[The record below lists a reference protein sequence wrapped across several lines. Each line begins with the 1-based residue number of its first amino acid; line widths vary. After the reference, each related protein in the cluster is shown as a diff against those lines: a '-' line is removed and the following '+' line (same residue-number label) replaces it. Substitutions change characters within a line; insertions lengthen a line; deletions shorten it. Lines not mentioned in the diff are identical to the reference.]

1 MANFPSLKLIDVCK
15 VPPSPAAAAPSSL
28 PLTFFDV
35 LWLRVH
41 PIQRLFFYEFSSN
54 EISFYDII
62 VPKLKSSLSLTLCH
76 YLPLAGNLI
85 WPSQS
90 DTPVIEFVNG
100 DGVSMTVAESDD
112 DFYHLSG
119 NGFRKVSKFHP
130 LVPQLSTSHDRAA
143 IVAIQVT
150 KFQNKGF
157 SIGITNHHAI
167 LDGRSSTSFIKSWAQ
182 ICIEESFIPTPKQ
195 MPLYDRSVIND
206 PKDLAKIYAKAW
218 KDVEGPNNKS
228 LNLKFPQTKHDL
240 VRSTLEFT
248 HQNIQKLKEWI
259 LNKKIK
265 NENFDSSSH
274 ISSFAIVTAYLCVCT
289 AKLEGLKEG
298 KLWFGFVADART
310 RLKPQVPLNYFG
322 NCLVAGFV
330 VNERFEL
337 LSENGII
344 FACDEISKTIRNLD
358 DGPLNGC
365 ENWGMMSQEMT
376 NDYSKLQINSIA
388 GSPRFGVY
396 NVDFGFGKPKKVEI
410 VSAESPY
417 IFSLTDT
424 RNSDAVMEIGIVMER
439 DEMEAFVAIF
449 NQGFE
454 SYFIDQSLG

>member
-1 MANFPSLKLIDVCK
+1 MANFPSLKLIEVCK
-15 VPPSPAAAAPSSL
+15 VSPPPTAAAPSSL
-28 PLTFFDV
+28 PLTFFD
-35 LWLRVH
+35 LMWLRFH
-41 PIQRLFFYEFSSN
+41 PIQRLFFYEFPSN
-54 EISFYDII
+54 EVSFHDVI
-62 VPKLKSSLSLTLCH
+62 VPKLKNSLSLTL
-76 YLPLAGNLI
+76 
-85 WPSQS
+85 Q
-90 DTPVIEFVNG
+90 G

-112 DFYHLSG
+112 NFYHLSG
-119 NGFRKVSKFHP
+119 NGFREVSEFHP
-130 LVPQLSTSHDRAA
+130 LVPQLPVSHNRAA
-143 IVAIQVT
+143 VIAIQVT

-157 SIGITNHHAI
+157 SIGISNHHGI

-228 LNLKFPQTKHDL
+228 LNLKFPQTKHGL

-274 ISSFAIVTAYLCVCT
+274 ISSFAIATAYLCVCT

-298 KLWFGFVADART
+298 KLWFGFAADART

-322 NCLVAGFV
+322 NCLVGGYTSL
-330 VNERFEL
+330 ERFEL

-344 FACDEISKTIRNLD
+344 LACDEISKAIRKLD
-358 DGPLNGC
+358 DGALNGS
-365 ENWGMMSQEMT
+365 ENWGSMMSQAT
-376 NDYSKLQINSIA
+376 NDYSKIQAISLA

-396 NVDFGFGKPKKVEI
+396 NADFGFGKPKKVEI

-417 IFSLTDT
+417 VFPLTDSQ
-424 RNSDAVMEIGIVMER
+424 NSDVVMEIGVVRER
-439 DEMEAFVAIF
+439 DEMEAFVTIF

-454 SYFIDQSLG
+454 SFFNDQHWDHC